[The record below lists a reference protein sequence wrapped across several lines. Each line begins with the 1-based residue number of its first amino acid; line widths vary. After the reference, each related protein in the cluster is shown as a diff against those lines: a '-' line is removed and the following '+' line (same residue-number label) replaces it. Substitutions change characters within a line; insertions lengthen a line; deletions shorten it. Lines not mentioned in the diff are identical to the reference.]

1 MHVRDVIS
9 RHASRA
15 GWLPAIAP
23 AVLGFGLAFW
33 FHAAIMACGLHW
45 PAIQRFATS
54 FGIGAIVLMAAGA
67 WRLAAKQASGGGMT
81 AENTGRVQALLAS
94 VPHLTELLQAQLTQT
109 NGTTETAALA
119 ILLRLTEVEAEA
131 ARLLLI
137 QETGKA
143 RAAALSDEAQVLIG
157 ESTRSLE
164 EMETYR
170 CQRVRRVADEGAAIE
185 SIVTQVE
192 ELKSF
197 TYAIREVTRMTNLLA
212 INAAIEAARAGT
224 AGRGFAVVAAEVRNL
239 SRQIETAAVQIEAS
253 IAQVTNTVNDKF
265 VAMAEQHRNDDES
278 RWLATLGSTMS
289 RLSGDFQAAVGELDG
304 VTQHTHAAVSSIR
317 NAVIGVLG
325 HAQFQDTTRQQ
336 IEQVQGA
343 LAMCGQRMKD
353 AQQALTGD
361 LTAPLDI
368 APLDEVIETLRV
380 SYTMQSQHAIHHAVA
395 GGVALVVEDERPAIE
410 LF

>member
-1 MHVRDVIS
+1 MNVRDVTS
-9 RHASRA
+9 RCASHAA
-15 GWLPAIAP
+15 WLPAIAL
-23 AVLGFGLAFW
+23 ALLGFGLAFW
-33 FHAAIMACGLHW
+33 FHAAIMACGVHW

-54 FGIGAIVLMAAGA
+54 FGVGAIVLMAAGA
-67 WRLAAKQASGGGMT
+67 WRLAANKASGGAMI
-81 AENTGRVQALLAS
+81 AENTGRVKALLAS
-94 VPHLTELLQAQLTQT
+94 VPHLTEILQAQLTQT

-143 RAAALSDEAQVLIG
+143 RAASLSDDAQELIG

-170 CQRVRRVADEGAAIE
+170 CQRVRRVEDEGAAIE
-185 SIVTQVE
+185 SIVAQVA
-192 ELKSF
+192 ELRTF

-239 SRQIETAAVQIEAS
+239 SRQIETAAVQIETS
-253 IAQVTNTVNDKF
+253 IAQVSNTVNDKF
-265 VAMAEQHRNDDES
+265 VAMAKQNRNDDET

-317 NAVIGVLG
+317 DAVIDVLG

-336 IEQVQGA
+336 IEQVQRA
-343 LAMCGQRMKD
+343 LAMCGQRMTD
-353 AQQALTGD
+353 A
-361 LTAPLDI
+361 
-368 APLDEVIETLRV
+368 
-380 SYTMQSQHAIHHAVA
+380 
-395 GGVALVVEDERPAIE
+395 
-410 LF
+410 